1 LSDHDGSL
9 PSADDRAAAL
19 QAAGALEA
27 ENGRL
32 RRALDEAVQRLAEG
46 RPAVRRD
53 YEREI
58 AEGRAAL
65 AHTEGRVAELE
76 RTLADLTARY
86 ATLAVSEARYRLA
99 VESAKDYAIFTLDLA
114 GRITGWNTGAENLL
128 GWSEDEALGSPV
140 NLIFTPE
147 DNAEAIAEEEMR
159 LAVTEGRADDNRW
172 HLRKDGSRFWANGL
186 MMPMRDDA
194 GGLTGFLKILRDLTE
209 AQLASEHQQILI
221 HELNHRVKNTLAT
234 VQAFTTQ
241 SLRSAA
247 SLADARE
254 AITGRLIALAKA
266 HDVLTS
272 ENWEGADL
280 DRLVDDALRLHNV
293 VRPCCRWQGDRVRVV
308 PRTALALSMMLHELA
323 ANASVH
329 GALSNETGTV
339 TVSWIVVEAAG
350 LSGAERSR
358 LNLRWQEQGGPP
370 VTRPTH
376 RGFGRRMMERS
387 LANEL
392 GGEVRIHYDPA
403 GVVCTVDIPLE
414 AA

>member
-1 LSDHDGSL
+1 
-9 PSADDRAAAL
+9 
-19 QAAGALEA
+19 
-27 ENGRL
+27 
-32 RRALDEAVQRLAEG
+32 
-46 RPAVRRD
+46 
-53 YEREI
+53 
-58 AEGRAAL
+58 
-65 AHTEGRVAELE
+65 
-76 RTLADLTARY
+76 
-86 ATLAVSEARYRLA
+86 VSEARYRLA